1 MKKKH
6 LIYYIVAVVLPI
18 LASCRKELCYNH
30 FAAVEL
36 SLSWEQE
43 WERDYGLSHSA
54 NWNEQLYGYRYDDLR
69 PVMPEWVMLVKYSD
83 LEDPEETSLS
93 TDGGE
98 FMVNPA
104 ASQSYLLYNGDTEY
118 IIISD
123 MASLNDARASSTT
136 RSRSS
141 LSVMEKQYPGVRTTN
156 PPDMLYST
164 FIENVP
170 KAETHQVTPVPAKMQ
185 PLVYTY
191 VIRYEFEYGIQHVA
205 LARGALGGLAESV
218 FLRNGVTSDQE
229 SIVLYDCDVKTYG
242 CEAQVRSF
250 GIPGFPDSYYGRAD
264 GEAAKKH
271 KFTLNLE
278 VMLTSGNMLE
288 FNYDVS
294 DQLEK
299 QPRGGV
305 ITISGIRIEDEQNAV
320 PSGFDVEI
328 NGWGEHEDIDLPVG
342 SED

>member
-1 MKKKH
+1 MKNKNYI
-6 LIYYIVAVVLPI
+6 LYIVAVMLPM

-30 FAAVEL
+30 FAAVGL

-43 WERDYGLSHSA
+43 WERDYGMSHKS
-54 NWNEQLYGYRYDDLR
+54 NWNDGVYGMSYDALR
-69 PVMPEWVMLVKYSD
+69 PSMPEWVTLIRYSD
-83 LEDPEETSLS
+83 KVDPEETSVS
-93 TDGGE
+93 IYGGE
-98 FMVNPA
+98 FPVNP
-104 ASQSYLLYNGDTEY
+104 SVRQSYLLYNGDTEY

-123 MASLNDARASSTT
+123 MASLNDARATSTS

-141 LSVMEKQYPGVRTTN
+141 LDVMEKQYPGVRTAN
-156 PPDMLYST
+156 PPDMLYSA

-191 VIRYEFEYGIQHVA
+191 VVRYEFEYGLHHVA
-205 LARGALGGLAESV
+205 LARGAIGGLAESV
-218 FLRNGVTSDQE
+218 YLRNGVTGDQE
-229 SIVLYDCDVKTYG
+229 AILLYDCDLKNYG
-242 CEAQVRSF
+242 CEAHVRSF
-250 GIPGFPDSYYGRAD
+250 GIPGFPDTYYGRAD
-264 GEAAKKH
+264 GEAAQQH

-288 FNYDVS
+288 FNYDIS
-294 DQLEK
+294 DQIAK

-305 ITISGIRIEDEQNAV
+305 ITVSGIRIEDEQNAV

-328 NGWGEHEDIDLPVG
+328 SGWGEHEDIDLPVG
-342 SED
+342 SE